1 MWWRTPHTQHNM
13 IERVLVLWAASYT
26 HTCYFQQC
34 NTRRALLLVPSLS
47 LFSAII
53 GSLSSAGGLPHK
65 LLCYTTTHWMV
76 HHIISALSLSPHYSY
91 YTGHTRSQWK
101 LTTGCLN
108 KENNSRLSCPY
119 NGGAHNTTQAQ
130 PQQWIT
136 AAGRP
141 RNSSGP
147 GCVHWKGAP
156 TTRATREGRGW
167 LFVKTNIIA
176 PWRRCTIIM
185 MSSIHS
191 FIQWCPTHTE
201 AVLRHHH
208 HHHDIMAHQHIAII
222 LPWLHYLTGACYDWY
237 VIMIAICCL
246 IAPQSLLEKKLTAHT
261 HRSPSS
267 GWYMYTYHKSTTTQ
281 RHTTT
286 TTTHAHRGRRKS
298 TNTAPYGTTNI
309 TMPQPQPHNRRRATR
324 KKGIIMLCDRHYNY
338 CHYHLTTAQISLLVV
353 YNSQTGQSGQKRQPN
368 KKPQWRPTTPKG
380 DDGLLFR
387 TGKVCN
393 STSCTAGSSLHTH
406 IYISHCFF
414 FFFSFPLWARK
425 THSNGTQHNTNPMA
439 VITWLKT
446 WWWFRWSHII
456 RLSWPSTQYTHSR

>member
-1 MWWRTPHTQHNM
+1 MSCIIHTHVISSNA
-13 IERVLVLWAASYT
+13 IHDVLCCLFPLSLSFPPSSALFPQQGDY
-26 HTCYFQQC
+26 HTNYS
-34 NTRRALLLVPSLS
+34 AILLL
-47 LFSAII
+47 IEW
-53 GSLSSAGGLPHK
+53 
-65 LLCYTTTHWMV
+65 C
-76 HHIISALSLSPHYSY
+76 IISYPLSLSPHYSY

-191 FIQWCPTHTE
+191 FIQWCPTHRGCAAPSSSSSSSSWYYGT
-201 AVLRHHH
+201 AHRHHIAMTTLSH
-208 HHHDIMAHQHIAII
+208 WCLLRLVCYHDCYLLSHSTPIIAGKKAHR
-222 LPWLHYLTGACYDWY
+222 T
-237 VIMIAICCL
+237 
-246 IAPQSLLEKKLTAHT
+246 HT

-281 RHTTT
+281 RHTT